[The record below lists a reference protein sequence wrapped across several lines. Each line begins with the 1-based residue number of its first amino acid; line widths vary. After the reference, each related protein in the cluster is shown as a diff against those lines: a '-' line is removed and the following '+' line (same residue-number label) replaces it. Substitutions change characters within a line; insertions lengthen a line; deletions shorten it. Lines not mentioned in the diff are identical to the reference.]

1 MLKCLIMIKLNTYS
15 FNKINLILVCLL
27 LFGCG
32 NTLIKPANAIEV
44 FNINSVN
51 QISREFKLTKLKDRA
66 SFDQLPKELAS
77 YQIQIDQFDFYLAQ
91 SPTQNSGGFV
101 FQTIQNSEPL
111 AVCLKKP
118 EALSK
123 TITAMTNPIAIVKVP
138 KGLSIEMTLG
148 YCIR

>member
-1 MLKCLIMIKLNTYS
+1 MIKLNTYS
-15 FNKINLILVCLL
+15 FNRLQYVLVFLL

-32 NTLIKPANAIEV
+32 NTPIKPANVIEI
-44 FNINSVN
+44 FNGNSVN

-91 SPTQNSGGFV
+91 SPTQSSGGFV
-101 FQTIQNSEPL
+101 FQVVQNSDPL
-111 AVCLKKP
+111 VICLKKP
-118 EALSK
+118 DPLSSVTAAL
-123 TITAMTNPIAIVKVP
+123 TNPIAIVKVP
-138 KGLSIEMTLG
+138 KGLSMTTILG

>member
-1 MLKCLIMIKLNTYS
+1 MLKGPIMIKLNTYS
-15 FNKINLILVCLL
+15 FNKINLILVFML

-32 NTLIKPANAIEV
+32 NTLKQANAIEI
-44 FNINSVN
+44 FSGNSVN

-66 SFDQLPKELAS
+66 SFDHLPKQLAS
-77 YQIQIDQFDFYLAQ
+77 YQTQIDQFDFYLAQ

-111 AVCLKKP
+111 VICLKKP

-138 KGLSIEMTLG
+138 KGLSMEMSLG
-148 YCIR
+148 YCIQ